1 MQAIASYL
9 LFLLTLTEEGLLIIV
24 VGALAIM
31 LYAGA
36 SFGVVTLR
44 AKD

>member
-1 MQAIASYL
+1 MKAIASYI
-9 LFLLTLTEEGLLIIV
+9 LFLVTLTEEGLLIIGA
-24 VGALAIM
+24 GALAIM